1 MAGRGKADIDT
12 TKARAIFKQ
21 QSSTPPSSLL
31 TPHLLGILIPG
42 PFLPYYLNVALQRK
56 SRSKSVNNA
65 QKKPARKSL
74 VWLFWLAFFAAILL
88 LFIINW
94 KTIRKTLD
102 EAGFISRVTGRDT
115 ELSPEP
121 SPAPESPEALI
132 LYPENET
139 PPPVQTAENPDD
151 SGTAAPV
158 TEPVPAAES
167 VKPPPETVGAMP
179 AANAPAPKS
188 VERFIYFIK
197 FDEETGNSL
206 RTRVSRTL
214 PLTDSPLRDT
224 LNVLLRGPTAAEKNQ
239 KLLTLIPPGTR
250 ILSAQVR
257 GSTAYINFSED
268 FQFNTYSTEGYAAQ
282 LQQLVWTITEFPNI
296 ADVQFLIE
304 GRVVDYLG
312 ESIQIGGPLSRNF
325 FRN

>member
-1 MAGRGKADIDT
+1 
-12 TKARAIFKQ
+12 
-21 QSSTPPSSLL
+21 
-31 TPHLLGILIPG
+31 LIHG
-42 PFLPYYLNVALQRK
+42 PFLPYHPGVAIRRN
-56 SRSKSVNNA
+56 SRSKPANNA
-65 QKKPARKSL
+65 RKKPAGKSL
-74 VWLFWLAFFAAILL
+74 VWLFWFAFFAAILL
-88 LFIINW
+88 LFIINR

-102 EAGFISRVTGRDT
+102 ETGFIDRVTGRDT

-132 LYPENET
+132 LSPENET
-139 PPPVQTAENPDD
+139 PPPALPAEEPDN
-151 SGTAAPV
+151 SGAASPV
-158 TEPVPAAES
+158 TEPPPAAES
-167 VKPPPETVGAMP
+167 VKPQPEPAEVKP
-179 AANAPAPKS
+179 AADAPAPKS

-206 RTRVSRTL
+206 RMRVSRTL

-224 LNVLLRGPTAAEKNQ
+224 LNALLRGPTVAEKNQ
-239 KLLTLIPPGTR
+239 KLLSLIPPGTR
-250 ILSAQVR
+250 ILSAQIR

-268 FQFNTYSTEGYAAQ
+268 FQFNAYSTEGYAAQ

-312 ESIQIGGPLSRNF
+312 ESIQIGGPLSRSF